1 MNALSFCF
9 LLYNCIFSDNVHEA
23 GQVRGRPKLPTYQN
37 FRVGGGRKS
46 NSMMNLCGKVPLSL
60 ISFYHLIFIFTQ
72 LLSLVIAYLFSLYFM
87 QNIGGAFFFF
97 FNILYSLFGAGY
109 HFTLFILFSLTL
121 FHFQMFL
128 FLM

>member
-72 LLSLVIAYLFSLYFM
+72 LLSLVIAYLFSFVFYAKYRWCVFYSFTYYIHYLVLVIILLSFYFLYITF
-87 QNIGGAFFFF
+87 
-97 FNILYSLFGAGY
+97 
-109 HFTLFILFSLTL
+109 